1 MKNMES
7 KKLSLREWLSF
18 LLIGLAGQMA
28 WAIENNDLNLWVYS
42 QTMDANWINL
52 MTVFSAIAATLT
64 TFLIGALSDRLGK
77 RKPFIAFGYMIW
89 GLSVFAFGLFS
100 YGNMKAQFG
109 SDKAPFMAG
118 LAIVMMDCV
127 MTFFGST
134 SNDACFNAYVTDI
147 TREENRGKVESVLS
161 VLPLFANIIVILL
174 LGVFGASSLAKGN
187 EEGNWGLE
195 QNAEA
200 VAPNWFH
207 FFLAFGLV
215 VFAIGV
221 ITLFLL
227 PKDTAKPQRNTSYWK
242 DLFYGFKPSVIKE
255 HKTLYI
261 ALLAFMAFNTA
272 INAFMP
278 YWMVYFQNP
287 VASFGLGYSGDNI
300 TLFYICFAA
309 ILVISSL
316 AVIAVGLV
324 MDKFG
329 KLKFLL
335 PGVALTMTGFL
346 GMFFAKQVWSLILF
360 GTLMMGGYLI
370 GTAVLGATVRD
381 ETPRGKVGLFQGVRM
396 IFCVMISMILGS
408 YVSMGFFTLSGKV
421 VIDKTTGTTSPAPS
435 NVMFLVSL
443 GFMILALIP
452 VLWLIIEKKKTA
464 SLPPKEDGDPQQND
478 SSKN

>member
-1 MKNMES
+1 
-7 KKLSLREWLSF
+7 
-18 LLIGLAGQMA
+18 MA

-42 QTMDANWINL
+42 QTMDSNWINY
-52 MTVFSAIAATLT
+52 MTVFSAIAATVT

-89 GLSVFAFGLFS
+89 GISVFAFGLFS

-109 SDKAPFMAG
+109 ADKAPFMAG
-118 LAIVMMDCV
+118 LFIVVMDCV

-147 TREENRGKVESVLS
+147 TREENRGRVESVLS

-174 LGVFGASSLAKGN
+174 LGLFGAASLAPGN
-187 EEGNWGLE
+187 STGTWSVE

-200 VAPNWFH
+200 VANNWFY
-207 FFLAFGLV
+207 FFLAFGVL

-221 ITLFLL
+221 VALFLL
-227 PKDTAKPQRNTSYWK
+227 PKDTAVASKNTNYWK
-242 DLFYGFKPSVIKE
+242 NLLYGFKPSVIKE

-287 VASFGLGYSGDNI
+287 KELFGLGISG
-300 TLFYICFAA
+300 TLFYVCFGV
-309 ILVISSL
+309 ILAVSSL
-316 AVIAVGLV
+316 VVIIVGLV
-324 MDKFG
+324 MDKVG

-335 PGVALTMTGFL
+335 PGIGIALVGFL
-346 GMFFAKQVWSLILF
+346 GMFFSTQVWSLIVS
-360 GTLMMGGYLI
+360 GTLMMSGYLI

-381 ETPRGKVGLFQGVRM
+381 ETPKDKVGLFQGVRM
-396 IFCVMISMILGS
+396 IFCVMISMIVGS
-408 YVSMGFFTLSGKV
+408 YVSMGFFNLSGKV
-421 VIDKTTGTTSPAPS
+421 VLDSNTGTSSPAPS

-443 GFMILALIP
+443 SFMLLALIP
-452 VLWLIIEKKKTA
+452 VIWLILSKKKTA
-464 SLPPKEDGDPQQND
+464 PKDGNLEQNAPEIH
-478 SSKN
+478 

>member
-1 MKNMES
+1 MES
-7 KKLSLREWLSF
+7 KKLTLREWLSF

-42 QTMDANWINL
+42 QTMDSNWINY
-52 MTVFSAIAATLT
+52 MTVFSAIAATIT

-89 GLSVFAFGLFS
+89 GISVFAFGLFS

-109 SDKAPFMAG
+109 ADKAPFMAG
-118 LAIVMMDCV
+118 LFIVIMDCV

-174 LGVFGASSLAKGN
+174 LGAFGASSLASGN
-187 EEGNWGLE
+187 TQGTWSVE

-200 VAPNWFH
+200 VANNWFY
-207 FFLAFGLV
+207 FFLVFGAL

-221 ITLFLL
+221 VALFLL
-227 PKDTAKPQRNTSYWK
+227 PKDTALPSKNTNYWK
-242 DLFYGFKPSVIKE
+242 NLLYGFKPSVIKE

-287 VASFGLGYSGDNI
+287 VELFGLGISG
-300 TLFYICFAA
+300 TLFYVCFGV
-309 ILVISSL
+309 ILVVSSL
-316 AVIAVGLV
+316 VVIIVGLV
-324 MDKFG
+324 MDKVG

-335 PGVALTMTGFL
+335 PGIGIALAGFL
-346 GMFFAKQVWSLILF
+346 GMFFSTQVWSLIIS
-360 GTLMMGGYLI
+360 GTLMMSGYLI

-381 ETPRGKVGLFQGVRM
+381 ETPKDKVGLFQGVRM
-396 IFCVMISMILGS
+396 IFCVMISMIVGS
-408 YVSMGFFTLSGKV
+408 YVSMGFFYLSGKMV
-421 VIDKTTGTTSPAPS
+421 LDNNTGTSSPAPS

-443 GFMILALIP
+443 GFMLLALIP
-452 VLWLIIEKKKTA
+452 AIWLILSKKKSA
-464 SLPPKEDGDPQQND
+464 PKDGNPQQNA
-478 SSKN
+478 SEIR

>member
-1 MKNMES
+1 MES
-7 KKLSLREWLSF
+7 KKLTLREWLSF

-42 QTMDANWINL
+42 QTMDSNWINY
-52 MTVFSAIAATLT
+52 MTVFSAIAATVT

-89 GLSVFAFGLFS
+89 GISVFAFGLFS

-109 SDKAPFMAG
+109 ADKAPFMAG
-118 LAIVMMDCV
+118 LFIVIMDCV

-174 LGVFGASSLAKGN
+174 LGAFGASSLAEN
-187 EEGNWGLE
+187 YDSTTWTLE
-195 QNAEA
+195 QNATA
-200 VAPNWFH
+200 VAQNWFY
-207 FFLAFGLV
+207 FFLAFGAV
-215 VFAIGV
+215 VFLIG
-221 ITLFLL
+221 IFALFLL
-227 PKDTAKPQRNTSYWK
+227 PKDTAVPNKTTNYWK
-242 DLFYGFKPSVIKE
+242 NLLYGFKPSVIKE

-278 YWMVYFQNP
+278 YWMVYFRNP
-287 VASFGLGYSGDNI
+287 TKLFGLGMSG
-300 TLFYICFAA
+300 TLFYVCFGV
-309 ILVISSL
+309 ILVVSSL
-316 AVIAVGLV
+316 VVIIVGLV
-324 MDKFG
+324 MDKVG

-335 PGVALTMTGFL
+335 PGIGIALAGFL
-346 GMFFAKQVWSLILF
+346 GMFFSTQVWSLIIS
-360 GTLMMGGYLI
+360 GTLMMSGYLI

-381 ETPRGKVGLFQGVRM
+381 ETPKDKVGLFQGVRM
-396 IFCVMISMILGS
+396 IFCVMISMIVGS
-408 YVSMGFFTLSGKV
+408 YVSMGFFYLSGKMV
-421 VIDKTTGTTSPAPS
+421 LDKNTGTSSPAPS

-443 GFMILALIP
+443 GFMLLALIP
-452 VLWLIIEKKKTA
+452 AIWLILSKKKSA
-464 SLPPKEDGDPQQND
+464 PKDGNPQQNA
-478 SSKN
+478 SEIR